1 MINIL
6 VKVKNVMNKI
16 LSAASV
22 VLLVFMTSLV
32 LWQVFTRYV
41 LGKPAAFTEEL
52 VKYSLMWTAFIG
64 AAYAFFTRDH
74 MSLTII
80 KDKLTG
86 NKRKIL
92 LLVIDVL
99 ILLLAV
105 FVFVIGGFKLAMSAR
120 AEYSALLGIPRTLVY
135 AVSPVSGIF
144 IVVAQ
149 IINIYEYCSN
159 YSNII
164 CCIRCT
170 SVFRCSYFSKYYC
183 FVNCNCHV
191 NAVMGSDNIHNHAEN
206 EFGC

>member
-22 VLLVFMTSLV
+22 VLL
-32 LWQVFTRYV
+32 VFTRYV

-149 IINIYEYCSN
+149 IINIYEDL
-159 YSNII
+159 
-164 CCIRCT
+164 T
-170 SVFRCSYFSKYYC
+170 GVK
-183 FVNCNCHV
+183 V
-191 NAVMGSDNIHNHAEN
+191 E
-206 EFGC
+206 

>member
-92 LLVIDVL
+92 LLVIDVSWQCQQGQSIQHFL
-99 ILLLAV
+99 V
-105 FVFVIGGFKLAMSAR
+105 FQEHLYMRYPLFQ
-120 AEYSALLGIPRTLVY
+120 
-135 AVSPVSGIF
+135 VSL
-144 IVVAQ
+144 
-149 IINIYEYCSN
+149 
-159 YSNII
+159 
-164 CCIRCT
+164 
-170 SVFRCSYFSKYYC
+170 
-183 FVNCNCHV
+183 
-191 NAVMGSDNIHNHAEN
+191 
-206 EFGC
+206 

>member
-32 LWQVFTRYV
+32 LWQV

-149 IINIYEYCSN
+149 IINIYEDL
-159 YSNII
+159 
-164 CCIRCT
+164 T
-170 SVFRCSYFSKYYC
+170 GVK
-183 FVNCNCHV
+183 V
-191 NAVMGSDNIHNHAEN
+191 E
-206 EFGC
+206 

>member
-86 NKRKIL
+86 
-92 LLVIDVL
+92 
-99 ILLLAV
+99 
-105 FVFVIGGFKLAMSAR
+105 
-120 AEYSALLGIPRTLVY
+120 
-135 AVSPVSGIF
+135 
-144 IVVAQ
+144 
-149 IINIYEYCSN
+149 IITGY
-159 YSNII
+159 
-164 CCIRCT
+164 RCT
-170 SVFRCSYFSKYYC
+170 YSFTCSVR
-183 FVNCNCHV
+183 VCNWW
-191 NAVMGSDNIHNHAEN
+191 I
-206 EFGC
+206 

>member
-64 AAYAFFTRDH
+64 AAYAFFTRDQ
-74 MSLTII
+74 
-80 KDKLTG
+80 LTG

-92 LLVIDVL
+92 LLVIDVI

-149 IINIYEYCSN
+149 IINIYEDL
-159 YSNII
+159 
-164 CCIRCT
+164 T
-170 SVFRCSYFSKYYC
+170 GVK
-183 FVNCNCHV
+183 V
-191 NAVMGSDNIHNHAEN
+191 E
-206 EFGC
+206 

>member
-80 KDKLTG
+80 K
-86 NKRKIL
+86 ISSQ
-92 LLVIDVL
+92 VIN
-99 ILLLAV
+99 
-105 FVFVIGGFKLAMSAR
+105 
-120 AEYSALLGIPRTLVY
+120 E
-135 AVSPVSGIF
+135 
-144 IVVAQ
+144 
-149 IINIYEYCSN
+149 
-159 YSNII
+159 
-164 CCIRCT
+164 
-170 SVFRCSYFSKYYC
+170 KYYYWL
-183 FVNCNCHV
+183 
-191 NAVMGSDNIHNHAEN
+191 
-206 EFGC
+206 

>member
-80 KDKLTG
+80 KD
-86 NKRKIL
+86 
-92 LLVIDVL
+92 VI

-149 IINIYEYCSN
+149 IINIYEDL
-159 YSNII
+159 
-164 CCIRCT
+164 T
-170 SVFRCSYFSKYYC
+170 GVK
-183 FVNCNCHV
+183 V
-191 NAVMGSDNIHNHAEN
+191 E
-206 EFGC
+206 